1 MRWGCEPGSIVRRRV
16 MLVPAFILAT
26 IPALSQGPAVVDAPQ
41 ASAISNSL
49 RELQD
54 QLRALNSTVREMRD
68 EVTRSHDEAV
78 ELRRELEE
86 TRGQM
91 SLLKQDM
98 RAPNERGVG
107 TSTDLAGGLS
117 SRLAAGTSFSPA
129 QTDRAAHTGT
139 TPQQNESA
147 VPEQ

>member
-1 MRWGCEPGSIVRRRV
+1 MRWCEPCSVARQRL
-16 MLVPAFILAT
+16 MLVPAFILTT

-78 ELRRELEE
+78 ELRR
-86 TRGQM
+86 
-91 SLLKQDM
+91 D
-98 RAPNERGVG
+98 
-107 TSTDLAGGLS
+107 
-117 SRLAAGTSFSPA
+117 SRKHEVKWAC
-129 QTDRAAHTGT
+129 
-139 TPQQNESA
+139 
-147 VPEQ
+147 